1 MTSNLRYLVLADG
14 SFGPQTSKTANAC
27 IRYTPERVVGVID
40 ASRAGQTAEQVIG
53 FGGDIPVVATLDEG
67 LALKPNALLIG
78 IAPAGGKLPPDWIAL
93 LSRAI
98 EHRLEIWSGLHSF
111 VGDVPELAALAK
123 KHGVAIH
130 DLRRPPADLDVA
142 RGRVRDV
149 NATVVLTVGTDC
161 NIGKMTTQLQ
171 LLGGLRQRGIRTSFA
186 ATGQTGILIEGRGIG
201 VDAVIADF
209 IAGAAEQLV
218 LECAKDSD
226 LVLVEGQGSIIHPSF
241 SGVTYGLLHGSLP
254 HAQIMCA
261 QPSRT
266 KIRNQEWVAIP
277 PLPEFIAL
285 SEKAAAPLRPAP
297 VIAVALNTFDLDEAT
312 ARREIERTAK
322 ETGLPTTDPV
332 RYDPAP
338 INDAV
343 ERFHRARMK
352 G

>member
-1 MTSNLRYLVLADG
+1 LSRNLRYLILADG

-27 IRYTPERVVGVID
+27 IRYTPEHVVGVID
-40 ASRAGQTAEQVIG
+40 ASKAGQTAEQVIG
-53 FGGDIPVVATLDEG
+53 FGGDIPVVASLEEG
-67 LALKPNALLIG
+67 LRLKPNALLIG
-78 IAPAGGKLPPDWIAL
+78 IAPAGGKLPADWIRL
-93 LSRAI
+93 LAGAI
-98 EHRLEIWSGLHSF
+98 ENRLEIWSGLHSF
-111 VGDVPELAALAK
+111 ISDVPELAALAQ
-123 KHGVAIH
+123 KHGVIIH
-130 DLRRPPADLDVA
+130 DLRRPPANLDVA
-142 RGRVRDV
+142 KGRVRGVD
-149 NATVVLTVGTDC
+149 ATVVLTVGTDC

-171 LLGGLRQRGIRTSFA
+171 LLGGLREKGIRTSFA
-186 ATGQTGILIEGRGIG
+186 ATGQTGILIEGRGVG

-266 KIRNQEWVAIP
+266 AIRNCEWVPIP
-277 PLPEFIAL
+277 PLPEFIRM
-285 SEKAAAPLRPAP
+285 SEGVAAPLRPAP
-297 VIAVALNTFDLDEAT
+297 VIAVALNTFDLDEPS
-312 ARREIERTAK
+312 ARRAIEQTEK

-338 INDAV
+338 IIEAIA
-343 ERFHRARMK
+343 RFHTSRPR
-352 G
+352 